1 MEKENQFGKVTVIA
15 YIRDGKIAS
24 CKIIPEGE
32 NNFLKEE
39 TAAEWAKA
47 IVESG
52 SAKPDVISGATL
64 TFSAG
69 SVTEAM
75 TEIMDTAAGK

>member
-1 MEKENQFGKVTVIA
+1 MNYTDGSGKVRYNIQ
-15 YIRDGKIAS
+15 
-24 CKIIPEGE
+24 
-32 NNFLKEE
+32 
-39 TAAEWAKA
+39 
-47 IVESG
+47 
-52 SAKPDVISGATL
+52 PDVISGATL